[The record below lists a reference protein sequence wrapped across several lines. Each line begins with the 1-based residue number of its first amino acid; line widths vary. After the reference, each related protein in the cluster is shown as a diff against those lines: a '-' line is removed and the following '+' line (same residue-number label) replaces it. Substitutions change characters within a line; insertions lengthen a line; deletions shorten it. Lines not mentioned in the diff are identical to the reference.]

1 MAQMKIREG
10 GCASGYCSYQFK
22 DQGSPKRF
30 CPILRARVGIGTA
43 MNVVAVLVGGSIGT
57 LVGAKLPEAMR
68 RTAMQAIGIVTLLV
82 GIANFLEY
90 DNPLVPLVSVVAG
103 LVVGELLGI
112 EDGLRRLGDNLE
124 KRFSRGESPV
134 SRAFVTTSL
143 LFCVG
148 PLTVIG
154 SLEDGLTGDYSLLAL
169 KSALDFIAALAFA
182 SVLGWGVLL
191 SAGIVL
197 LVQGTLTLSAGLL
210 EGVVTEPMIGATTAT
225 GGVLILGLGL
235 VLLELKE
242 VRVANMLPALL
253 VAPLLVAAAS
263 L

>member
-1 MAQMKIREG
+1 M
-10 GCASGYCSYQFK
+10 
-22 DQGSPKRF
+22 
-30 CPILRARVGIGTA
+30 GIGTA
-43 MNVVAVLVGGSIGT
+43 INVAAVLAGGGIGT

-82 GIANFLEY
+82 GVSNFLEY

-103 LVVGELLGI
+103 LVVGELIGI
-112 EDGLRRLGDNLE
+112 DGALKHIGDRLE
-124 KRFSRGESPV
+124 VRFSRGKSPV

-154 SLEDGLTGDYSLLAL
+154 SLEDGLRGDYGLLAL
-169 KSALDFIAALAFA
+169 KSALDFIAALTFA

-191 SAGIVL
+191 SAGTVL
-197 LVQGTLTLSAGLL
+197 VVQGSLTLGASFLDA
-210 EGVVTEPMIGATTAT
+210 VVSGPMISATTAT
-225 GGVLILGLGL
+225 GGVLIFGLGLGL
-235 VLLELKE
+235 LDIKE

-253 VAPLLVAAAS
+253 FAPLLVAAVP
-263 L
+263 LWPF